1 MNLSEFDIDDR
12 VTINVEPV
20 SVGNGKLKQEADQ
33 TNLILW
39 ESDVNKLKVN
49 ESYKLSRYW

>member
-39 ESDVNKLKVN
+39 ESGFYGRVTLIN
-49 ESYKLSRYW
+49 